1 MSAATE
7 LASGT
12 QASGSDRPRRL
23 PRPSRGLLVT
33 ILLVVAA
40 IGVITWV
47 AQGERTGYLQP
58 DAVDPS
64 GSRAIVNVLRAN
76 GVSVTTPGLTSEAAD
91 NAASATVLITT
102 EAYLTPGMLETVLE
116 VRPARVVLVNAR
128 PGGAAFQRLA
138 AGVPLAS
145 DQSGPEVLDPG
156 CALPAAQRAGTANLP
171 GPRYDAAAWEG
182 TAQVCYGPVQR
193 TALVVLPGAGTAR
206 PEVVLLGSAK
216 PLQNDGFA
224 HEGNAALALSLLGSQ
239 SHLVWWTPQLNDP
252 VGADS
257 QGTPLPDLMP
267 RWVVPAVV
275 QLWIASLFLAWWRGR
290 RMGPLV
296 REPLPVVIR
305 AGETVAGRA
314 RLLRASR
321 ARATAASHL
330 REAAISRLTRRYQ
343 LAPGAPPA
351 VVISAVAD
359 GLRRAPNDVAALLYG
374 PDPTSD
380 RDLVALQ
387 FELGRLG

>member
-1 MSAATE
+1 MSGATG
-7 LASGT
+7 LVPGT
-12 QASGSDRPRRL
+12 QASGADRPGRL

-40 IGVITWV
+40 IGVIAWV
-47 AQGERTGYLQP
+47 ASGNRTGYLQP

-76 GVSVTTPGLTSEAAD
+76 GVSVTTAGLTSEAAD
-91 NAASATVLITT
+91 SAASATVLITT
-102 EAYLTPGMLETVLE
+102 EAYLTPEMLATVLE
-116 VRPARVVLVNAR
+116 VRPTRVVLVNAR

-156 CALPAAQRAGTANLP
+156 CTLPAAQRAGSAHLP
-171 GPRYDAAAWEG
+171 GPRYNAAAWEG

-193 TALVVLPGAGTAR
+193 TALVVLPAAGAR

-224 HEGNAALALSLLGSQ
+224 HEGNAALALSLLGSR
-239 SHLVWWTPQLNDP
+239 SHLVWWTPLLGDP

-257 QGTPLPDLMP
+257 QGTPLSDLLP

-275 QLWIASLFLAWWRGR
+275 QLGIASLFLAWWRGR

-321 ARATAASHL
+321 ARGTAAKHL
-330 REAAISRLTRRYQ
+330 REAAISRLTRSYR

-351 VVISAVAD
+351 VVIGAVAD

-380 RDLVALQ
+380 RELVALQ
-387 FELGRLG
+387 YELGRLG